1 MIPLATTLSGDV
13 DKKAACSALAIPRAT
28 YYRGCRKKPLAKPR
42 PAPPLALSAEEKE
55 TVLQI
60 AHEERF
66 WDASPYEMYAT
77 LLDEGKYYC
86 SIRTMYRILASVQEI
101 KERRKQ
107 VNRPHYKKP
116 ELLATGPNQVWSWDI
131 TKLKGP
137 VKWTYFYLYVIMDI
151 FSRYVVGW
159 LIAPA
164 ERKAL
169 AKELIAQTCEKQQIS
184 KDQLVLHA
192 DRGSSM
198 KSKVVAQLL
207 ADLGVT
213 KSHSRPYVSNDNP
226 YSESGFKTLKYSPHF
241 PACFGSIQDA
251 RGFCR
256 QFFSWYNNEHKH
268 TGIGLLTPKQVHYG
282 VADDI
287 LAQRSRVLKKAF
299 AKNATRFKG
308 KCPQPPV
315 LPKAAWINRPD
326 NEIDFL
332 NGLGSELA
340 LAKVSCQDRKAPK
353 GNLDV
358 ETGNAS
364 FLKDG
369 EKSYIET
376 NGNSVPM
383 LH

>member
-1 MIPLATTLSGDV
+1 MIPVATSLSEHVG
-13 DKKAACSALAIPRAT
+13 KKAACNALDIPRAT
-28 YYRGCRKKPLAKPR
+28 YYRRCQEKPLAKPR
-42 PAPPLALSAEEKE
+42 PAPPLALSADEKE

-60 AHEERF
+60 VHEERF
-66 WDASPYEMYAT
+66 WDATPYHIYAT

-86 SIRTMYRILASVQEI
+86 SIRTYYRILESVQEI

-116 ELLATGPNQVWSWDI
+116 ELLATDPNQVWSWDI

-137 VKWTYFYLYVIMDI
+137 AKWTYFYLYVIMDI

-159 LIAPA
+159 TIAPA
-164 ERKAL
+164 ERKDL
-169 AKELIAQTCEKQQIS
+169 AKALIAQTCEKQQIS
-184 KDQLVLHA
+184 KDQLILHA

-226 YSESGFKTLKYSPHF
+226 YSESGFKTLKYSPNF
-241 PACFGSIQDA
+241 PDCFGSIQDA
-251 RGFCR
+251 KSFCR
-256 QFFSWYNNEHKH
+256 QFFSWYNIEHKH
-268 TGIGLLTPKQVHYG
+268 SGIGLLTPEQVHYG
-282 VADDI
+282 LADDV
-287 LAQRSRVLKKAF
+287 LAQRSKVLKEAF
-299 AKNATRFKG
+299 DKNANRFKG
-308 KCPQPPV
+308 KCPQPPA

-332 NGLGSELA
+332 NDLESKSA
-340 LAKVSCQDRKAPK
+340 LAKVSCQDREAPK
-353 GNLDV
+353 GNLDM

-369 EKSYIET
+369 EKSSIAIDE
-376 NGNSVPM
+376 NSVPM